1 MTTAPHPP
9 LEAALPF
16 GAVAAREPLPH
27 EGQSGATLERVTLTD
42 GNRLVL
48 KHATVGGDWLSRAS
62 NDDGREARLWL
73 NGTLDRLPPNV
84 ETAIVAAEC
93 DESGYVLAMRD
104 VSDALLQTGPIDRAT
119 TRRLFLAVA
128 AVHREFAG
136 SVPDGLLSLQDRLRI
151 PAPATLREEDAP
163 IPRAILAGWRRLA
176 AHAPRDVADA
186 VAAIHADPTDLARD
200 LARGKLTLVHG
211 DFRPANLG
219 VAQDTVIVLDWS
231 IAGPAPPELELP
243 WMLLTTPASTEE
255 DVIEEFR
262 SASGDLL
269 DEARLRLAILAGLAH
284 VGCHATGAKLDW
296 WIERAREAL

>member
-1 MTTAPHPP
+1 MTAASAQR

-27 EGQSGATLERVTLTD
+27 DGQSGATLERVTLAD
-42 GNRLVL
+42 GTRLVL
-48 KHATVGGDWLSRAS
+48 KHATVGGDWLGRAS

-73 NGTLDRLPPNV
+73 DGTLGRLPAHV
-84 ETAIVAAEC
+84 DTAIVAAER
-93 DESGYVLAMRD
+93 DESSYVLAMRD
-104 VSDALLQTGPIDRAT
+104 VSDALLPTGPIDRAT
-119 TRRLFLAVA
+119 TRRLFSAIA

-136 SVPDGLLSLQDRLRI
+136 SVPDGLLSLEDRLRI
-151 PAPATLREEDAP
+151 PAPATLREEDAH

-176 AHAPRDVADA
+176 EHAPDDVADA

-200 LARGKLTLVHG
+200 LARGELTLVHG

-219 VAQDTVIVLDWS
+219 VTQDAVIVLDWS
-231 IAGPAPPELELP
+231 VAGPAPPEMELP
-243 WMLLTTPASTEE
+243 WMLLTTPTATED
-255 DVIEEFR
+255 DVIEDFR
-262 SASGDLL
+262 GASGDLL
-269 DEARLRLAILAGLAH
+269 DETRLRLAILAGLAH